1 MELGDVD
8 SEEAEA
14 IKQAQAIAMASI
26 KAAYQPLLAIKKA
39 KQDKRDMAVDD
50 SSHPKREIEDAATPD
65 DQNPQ
70 GPKRRAG
77 QRSPENGGAQTV
89 IATTPAEKLP
99 TQTAPP
105 PPSNT
110 AASSSKDG
118 GQPPPQA
125 SPNGAHK
132 EGSKAAARKAESD
145 AMLAELELQAS
156 TAAAERATAA
166 ASIVS
171 AQVAA
176 VPAGEEDDDIK
187 NL

>member
-1 MELGDVD
+1 
-8 SEEAEA
+8 
-14 IKQAQAIAMASI
+14 MASI
-26 KAAYQPLLAIKKA
+26 KATYQPLLAIKKA

-50 SSHPKREIEDAATPD
+50 SSHPKREIEDAATLD

-70 GPKRRAG
+70 DPKRRAG

-89 IATTPAEKLP
+89 ITTAPSEKLP

-110 AASSSKDG
+110 AARSSKDG

-125 SPNGAHK
+125 SPNGAQK

-156 TAAAERATAA
+156 TGGSSALAAATAEG
-166 ASIVS
+166 
-171 AQVAA
+171 
-176 VPAGEEDDDIK
+176 AG
-187 NL
+187 